1 MVAIKF
7 NPSRG
12 PSLGVEWELQLVDLN
27 TRRLRQDAG
36 EVLAAIRDLSE
47 SPRPKAMHE
56 LMQSQIEI
64 VTEVCATAGEAVQD
78 LASSIERIRQVV
90 EPRGTGLACTGT
102 HAISDWRD
110 AVYAPVQRYTEL
122 VEEMQ
127 WLAWRIQTFG
137 VHVHVGVR
145 ERDKVVPIVNA
156 LAAYLPHFLALTASS
171 PYWGGQDTGLASS
184 RAIVFGALPTAGPPH
199 LLADWTE
206 FEEYM
211 DTLMRAG
218 TIRSIKEVWWDIRP
232 HPNFGTIEIRMFDGI
247 PTLRE
252 VGMVTALSQCLVQ
265 QFDQQLDRGYKLPCP
280 AAWVVRDNKWRA
292 TRHGMDAA
300 VITDDRG
307 RTAPVRDLLYELHRE
322 LVPTAERLGCAD
334 ELAVMAEVLEHGN
347 SAERQRA
354 IVDEGGA
361 LEDVVDAALI
371 ELAEDRFVT
380 SGRRAATTT
389 TTSNGPDGAV
399 DHAGT

>member
-1 MVAIKF
+1 VAIEF

-12 PSLGVEWELQLVDLN
+12 ATLGVEWELQLVDRH
-27 TRRLRQDAG
+27 TRQLRQDAK
-36 EVLAAIRDLSE
+36 EVLAAVPELSE
-47 SPRPKAMHE
+47 GRRPKAMHE

-64 VTEVCATAGEAVQD
+64 VTDVCNTAGEAVQD
-78 LASSIERIRQVV
+78 LKRSLERLHEVV

-110 AVYAPVQRYTEL
+110 AVYAPVQRYAEL

-137 VHVHVGVR
+137 VHVHVGVTDR
-145 ERDKVVPIVNA
+145 EKVIPIVNA
-156 LAAYLPHFLALTASS
+156 LAAHLPHFLALTSSS

-199 LLADWTE
+199 LLADWAE

-211 DTLMRAG
+211 GTLLRAG

-232 HPNFGTIEIRMFDGI
+232 HPDFGTIEVRMFDGI
-247 PTLRE
+247 PTPRE
-252 VGMVTALSQCLVQ
+252 VGMVVALSQCLVH
-265 QFDQQLDRGYKLPCP
+265 QFDQQIDRGYKLPHP

-292 TRHGMDAA
+292 TRYGLDAD
-300 VITDDRG
+300 VITDDHG
-307 RTAPVRDLLYELHRE
+307 STAPMRDVLYELQRE
-322 LVPTAERLGCAD
+322 LEPVAERLGCAE
-334 ELAVMAEVLEHGN
+334 ELAVMTDVLEQG
-347 SAERQRA
+347 SSCERQRA
-354 IVDEGGA
+354 ILADGGA
-361 LEDVVDAALI
+361 LEDIVDATLI

-380 SGRRAATTT
+380 SNPNRGSGHSSA
-389 TTSNGPDGAV
+389 
-399 DHAGT
+399 

>member
-1 MVAIKF
+1 MAIEF

-12 PSLGVEWELQLVDLN
+12 ATLGVEWELQLVDRH
-27 TRRLRQDAG
+27 TRQLRQDAK
-36 EVLAAIRDLSE
+36 EVLAAVPELSE
-47 SPRPKAMHE
+47 GRRPKAMHE

-64 VTEVCATAGEAVQD
+64 VTDVCNTAGEAVQD
-78 LASSIERIRQVV
+78 LKRSLERLQEVV

-110 AVYAPVQRYTEL
+110 AVYAPVQRYAEL

-137 VHVHVGVR
+137 VHVHVGVTDR
-145 ERDKVVPIVNA
+145 EKVIPIVNA
-156 LAAYLPHFLALTASS
+156 LAAHLPHFLALTSSS

-199 LLADWTE
+199 LLADWAE

-211 DTLMRAG
+211 GTLLRAG

-232 HPNFGTIEIRMFDGI
+232 HPDFGTIEVRMFDGI
-247 PTLRE
+247 PTPRE
-252 VGMVTALSQCLVQ
+252 VGMVVALSQCLVH
-265 QFDQQLDRGYKLPCP
+265 QFDQQIDRGYKLPHP

-292 TRHGMDAA
+292 TRYGLDAD
-300 VITDDRG
+300 VITDDHG
-307 RTAPVRDLLYELHRE
+307 STAPMRDVLYELQRE
-322 LVPTAERLGCAD
+322 LEPVAERLGCAE
-334 ELAVMAEVLEHGN
+334 ELAVMTDVLEQG
-347 SAERQRA
+347 SSCERQRA
-354 IVDEGGA
+354 ILADGGT
-361 LEDVVDAALI
+361 LEDIVDATLI

-380 SGRRAATTT
+380 SNPNRGSGHSSA
-389 TTSNGPDGAV
+389 
-399 DHAGT
+399 